1 MQINPYISDILNQPA
16 VIRETVARYAA
27 DRFGAVAADVAARRY
42 DRIVLSGMGA
52 SHFAAYPAWLDLVSH
67 GLPAW
72 SVETA
77 ELLHHAESL
86 VTEKSLL
93 WLTSQSGASAEIV
106 ALIERLADRRPKT
119 ILATTADADSPLR
132 RAADTTLQLHI
143 GEEST
148 VSTGSY
154 VSTLAA
160 QHLAV
165 TQIAGGNIEDERSEL
180 IDACDVLQ
188 HYLAAWQDSIGKWER
203 LIGVPQRL
211 FVIGRGPSLAAV
223 KTGSLII
230 KESVKFVIE
239 GMSAAQFRHGPL
251 ELADEHLTV
260 VILAGSSDA
269 RTLNE
274 RLAIELREYSA
285 GVVWLDTVPHDV
297 LPTVLIPALPR
308 AAMPIAEIIPLQL
321 LSLAL
326 AAQTGVEA
334 GVFRR
339 IGKVTRTL

>member
-1 MQINPYISDILNQPA
+1 MNPYISDIRKQPE
-16 VIRETVARYAA
+16 VIRETVERYAA
-27 DRFGAVAADVAARRY
+27 HGLADVATDVTAGKY
-42 DRIVLSGMGA
+42 DRIILSGMGA
-52 SHFAAYPAWLDLVSH
+52 SHFAAYPAWLELV
-67 GLPAW
+67 GQRLPAW

-106 ALIERLADRRPKT
+106 AFIERLADRRPKT
-119 ILATTADADSPLR
+119 ILATTANADSPLG
-132 RAADTTLQLHI
+132 RAADTTLQLRI

-154 VSTLAA
+154 VSTLAV

-165 TQIAGGNIEDERSEL
+165 TQIAGGDVGAARRVL
-180 IDACDVLQ
+180 TDACDVLQ
-188 HYLAAWQDSIGKWER
+188 RYLADWQRNVQQWEH
-203 LIGVPQRL
+203 LVGVPKSL

-230 KESVKFVIE
+230 KESAKFAVE

-260 VILAGSSDA
+260 VVLAGSGESHS
-269 RTLNE
+269 LNE
-274 RLAIELREYSA
+274 RLAIELRDYGA
-285 GVVWLDTVPHDV
+285 TVVWLDAAKHDT
-297 LPTVLIPALPR
+297 LPTILMPALPS

-321 LSLAL
+321 LSLAI
-326 AAQTGVEA
+326 ASQTGVEP
-334 GVFRR
+334 GIFRR